1 MHLDTRESQE
11 IDVQQ
16 STVKQLQK
24 RYYGEFQEHD
34 EVVETK
40 ERERGTKR
48 NGDNHYTAM
57 TRQHAKQSQ
66 ITPLSALL

>member
-11 IDVQQ
+11 IDIQQ
-16 STVKQLQK
+16 STVKQLLK

-40 ERERGTKR
+40 EREEH
-48 NGDNHYTAM
+48 NETA
-57 TRQHAKQSQ
+57 TNTTQQ
-66 ITPLSALL
+66 